1 MSNRELREHVT
12 QTGVE
17 QNQMLL
23 DGSWWH
29 SIDLGG
35 GLVTPGV
42 HSLAELQNLYRSMEL
57 PDDLSGK
64 TLLDIGCWD
73 GFYTFETE
81 RHGAQVTAVDCW
93 RPGNFFAAREALKS
107 KAGFHELSVYDIAK
121 EKVGASDIVL
131 FMGVLYHLRHPL
143 LALERVCEVTSD
155 FAIIESHVI
164 DKMRAGDEPA
174 MEFYEFDE
182 LGGMY
187 DNWWAPNVECM
198 AQMTRSAGFARVE
211 LLYQSDT
218 RAAVKAYRKW
228 NDKPASISPSLIIRD
243 VINATTYDH
252 YFPRQGRQSFLS
264 IWIEGLPRT
273 ARRWDVR
280 VEVGGFGIHPAY
292 VGPPGDPELSALMQ
306 INAPMPPGLEL
317 GKAAVQVWHS
327 GELSNAFQI
336 DLVEGAQ
343 W

>member
-1 MSNRELREHVT
+1 MSNRELREQVT

-42 HSLAELQNLYRSMEL
+42 HSLSELQNLYHSLEL
-57 PDDLSGK
+57 PEDLSGK

-93 RPGNFFAAREALKS
+93 RPGNFFAAHEALNS
-107 KAGFHELSVYDIAK
+107 TAGFHELSVYNIAK
-121 EKVGASDIVL
+121 EKTGAYDIVL
-131 FMGVLYHLRHPL
+131 FLGVLYHLRHPL
-143 LALERVCEVTSD
+143 LALERVCEVTRD
-155 FAIIESHVI
+155 FAIIESHII

-187 DNWWAPNVECM
+187 DNWWAPNVECL
-198 AQMTRSAGFARVE
+198 AQMTRSAENPLAVRTRVARVNRPTKDVVFPGSTP
-211 LLYQSDT
+211 YASNPS
-218 RAAVKAYRKW
+218 VKRW
-228 NDKPASISPSLIIRD
+228 QRLSPFPQPTSRIRVPAPTYGSIS
-243 VINATTYDH
+243 
-252 YFPRQGRQSFLS
+252 
-264 IWIEGLPRT
+264 E
-273 ARRWDVR
+273 
-280 VEVGGFGIHPAY
+280 
-292 VGPPGDPELSALMQ
+292 
-306 INAPMPPGLEL
+306 
-317 GKAAVQVWHS
+317 
-327 GELSNAFQI
+327 
-336 DLVEGAQ
+336 
-343 W
+343 